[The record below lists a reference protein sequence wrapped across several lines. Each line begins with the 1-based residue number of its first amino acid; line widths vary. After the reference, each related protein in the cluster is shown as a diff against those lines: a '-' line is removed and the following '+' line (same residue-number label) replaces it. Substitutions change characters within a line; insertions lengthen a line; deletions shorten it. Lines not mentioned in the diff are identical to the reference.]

1 MAEFTIVLV
10 AVIALA
16 VLVWAVWR
24 VIQLQ
29 GQKSGLEATLLEE
42 RRTSTEKLVLLDQAQ
57 TTLSNAFKALS
68 AEALNQNNEAFLVLA
83 QQKLQTFHESAKG
96 DLNQRQQKI
105 DELIK
110 PVKDSLDKFDAKLQE
125 LEVARVGAY
134 QGLTQQVRSMLETQD
149 QLRKE
154 TSNLVKALRSPVVR
168 GRWGEIQLRRVVEM
182 AGMLNRC
189 DFLEQESA
197 ESESGRL
204 RPDVLVKLPGN
215 KLVVIDAKAPIS
227 PYLDALEIADESQR
241 KARMAEYGQLIRTH
255 MSALGKKSY
264 WEQFQPT
271 PEFVVLFLPGEM
283 FFSAALEQDPSLI
296 EFGVDQKVIPATP
309 TTLIALLRAVAYG
322 WRQESIAENAQQ
334 ISDLASELYKR
345 IADMSSHW
353 TDVGRGLGGAVEA
366 YNKAVGS
373 LESRVLV
380 TARKFREL
388 GASPSGLIIE
398 NVTPVESNTRRVQ
411 AEDMQALLDLAEKTK

>member
-1 MAEFTIVLV
+1 MAEFAIVLV
-10 AVIALA
+10 AAIALT

-68 AEALNQNNEAFLVLA
+68 AEALNRNNEAFLVLA
-83 QQKLQTFHESAKG
+83 QQKLQTFQESAKG

-134 QGLTQQVRSMLETQD
+134 EGLTQQVRSMLETQD

-189 DFLEQESA
+189 DFVEQESA

-227 PYLDALEIADESQR
+227 PYLDALEITDESQR
-241 KARMAEYGQLIRTH
+241 KARQAEYGQLIRTH

-398 NVTPVESNTRRVQ
+398 NVTPVESNTRKMQ
-411 AEDMQALLDLAEKTK
+411 AEDMQVLLDLAEKTK

>member
-68 AEALNQNNEAFLVLA
+68 AEALNRNNEAFLVLA
-83 QQKLQTFHESAKG
+83 QQKLQTFQESAKG

-241 KARMAEYGQLIRTH
+241 KARLAEYGQLIRTH

>member
-1 MAEFTIVLV
+1 MAEITIVLV

-83 QQKLQTFHESAKG
+83 QQKLQTFQESAKG

-189 DFLEQESA
+189 DFVEQESA

-241 KARMAEYGQLIRTH
+241 KARLAEYGQLIRTH

-411 AEDMQALLDLAEKTK
+411 AEDMQVLLDLAEKTK

>member
-189 DFLEQESA
+189 DFVEQESA

-411 AEDMQALLDLAEKTK
+411 AEDMQVLLDLAEKTK

>member
-1 MAEFTIVLV
+1 MAEITIVLV

-83 QQKLQTFHESAKG
+83 QQKLQTFQESAKG

-189 DFLEQESA
+189 DFVEQESA

-241 KARMAEYGQLIRTH
+241 KARLAEYGQLIRTH

-398 NVTPVESNTRRVQ
+398 NVTPVESNTRKMQ
-411 AEDMQALLDLAEKTK
+411 AEDMQVLLDLAEKTK

>member
-1 MAEFTIVLV
+1 
-10 AVIALA
+10 
-16 VLVWAVWR
+16 
-24 VIQLQ
+24 
-29 GQKSGLEATLLEE
+29 
-42 RRTSTEKLVLLDQAQ
+42 
-57 TTLSNAFKALS
+57 
-68 AEALNQNNEAFLVLA
+68 
-83 QQKLQTFHESAKG
+83 
-96 DLNQRQQKI
+96 
-105 DELIK
+105 
-110 PVKDSLDKFDAKLQE
+110 
-125 LEVARVGAY
+125 
-134 QGLTQQVRSMLETQD
+134 
-149 QLRKE
+149 
-154 TSNLVKALRSPVVR
+154 
-168 GRWGEIQLRRVVEM
+168 
-182 AGMLNRC
+182 
-189 DFLEQESA
+189 
-197 ESESGRL
+197 
-204 RPDVLVKLPGN
+204 
-215 KLVVIDAKAPIS
+215 
-227 PYLDALEIADESQR
+227 
-241 KARMAEYGQLIRTH
+241 

-411 AEDMQALLDLAEKTK
+411 AEDMQVLLDLTEKTK

>member
-1 MAEFTIVLV
+1 MAEFAIVLV
-10 AVIALA
+10 AAIALA

-83 QQKLQTFHESAKG
+83 QQKLQTFQESAKG

-189 DFLEQESA
+189 DFVEQESA

-241 KARMAEYGQLIRTH
+241 KARLAEYGQLIRTH

-411 AEDMQALLDLAEKTK
+411 AEDMQVLLDLAEKTK

>member
-42 RRTSTEKLVLLDQAQ
+42 RRTSTEKLVLLGQAQ

-83 QQKLQTFHESAKG
+83 QQKLQTFQESAKG

-189 DFLEQESA
+189 DFVEQESA

-241 KARMAEYGQLIRTH
+241 KARLAEYGQLIRTH

-411 AEDMQALLDLAEKTK
+411 AEDMQVLLDLTEKTK

>member
-1 MAEFTIVLV
+1 MAEFAIVLV

-16 VLVWAVWR
+16 VLMWAVWR

-42 RRTSTEKLVLLDQAQ
+42 RRTSTEKLVLLGQAQ

-83 QQKLQTFHESAKG
+83 QQKLQTFQESAKG

-189 DFLEQESA
+189 DFVEQESA

-241 KARMAEYGQLIRTH
+241 KARLAEYGQLIRTH

-411 AEDMQALLDLAEKTK
+411 AEDMQVLLDLTEKTK

>member
-83 QQKLQTFHESAKG
+83 QQKLQTFQESAKG

-189 DFLEQESA
+189 DFVEQESA

-241 KARMAEYGQLIRTH
+241 KARLAEYGQLIRTH

-411 AEDMQALLDLAEKTK
+411 AEDMQVLLDLTEKTK

>member
-68 AEALNQNNEAFLVLA
+68 AEALNRNNEAFLVLA
-83 QQKLQTFHESAKG
+83 QQKLQTFQESAKG

-189 DFLEQESA
+189 DFVEQEGA

-227 PYLDALEIADESQR
+227 PYLDALEITDESQR
-241 KARMAEYGQLIRTH
+241 KARQAEYGQLIRTH

-398 NVTPVESNTRRVQ
+398 NVTPVESNTRKMQ
-411 AEDMQALLDLAEKTK
+411 AEDMQVLLDLAEKTK

>member
-68 AEALNQNNEAFLVLA
+68 AEALNRNNEAFLVLA
-83 QQKLQTFHESAKG
+83 QQKLQTFQESAKG

-189 DFLEQESA
+189 DFVEQESA

>member
-1 MAEFTIVLV
+1 MAEFAIVLV
-10 AVIALA
+10 AAIALA

-83 QQKLQTFHESAKG
+83 QQKLQTFQESAKG

-189 DFLEQESA
+189 DFVEQESA
-197 ESESGRL
+197 ESESGKL

-241 KARMAEYGQLIRTH
+241 KARLAEYGQLIRTH

-411 AEDMQALLDLAEKTK
+411 AEDMQVLLDLAEKTK

>member
-1 MAEFTIVLV
+1 MAEITIVLV

-83 QQKLQTFHESAKG
+83 QQKLQTFQESAKG

-241 KARMAEYGQLIRTH
+241 KARLAEYGQLIRTH

-411 AEDMQALLDLAEKTK
+411 AEDMQVLLDLAEKTK

>member
-1 MAEFTIVLV
+1 MAEFAIVLV
-10 AVIALA
+10 AAIALA

-42 RRTSTEKLVLLDQAQ
+42 RRTSTEKLALLDQAQ

-83 QQKLQTFHESAKG
+83 QQKLQTFQESAKG

-189 DFLEQESA
+189 DFVEQESA
-197 ESESGRL
+197 NSEGGRL

-215 KLVVIDAKAPIS
+215 KLIVVDAKAPIS
-227 PYLDALEIADESQR
+227 PYLDALEIADEGQR
-241 KARMAEYGQLIRTH
+241 SARLAEYGQLIRTH

-264 WEQFQPT
+264 WDQFQPT

-283 FFSAALEQDPSLI
+283 FFSAALEQDPALI

-353 TDVGRGLGGAVEA
+353 TDVGRGLDGAVEA

-398 NVTPVESNTRRVQ
+398 NVTPVESNTRKMQ
-411 AEDMQALLDLAEKTK
+411 AEDMQVLLDLAEKTK

>member
-68 AEALNQNNEAFLVLA
+68 AEALNRNNEAFLVLA
-83 QQKLQTFHESAKG
+83 QQKLQTFQESAKG